1 MTLLRGEAPGEE
13 WAEEVWIPWRDGQRS
28 KPDNPMPEPPLE
40 RETQG
45 DSTGEY
51 ASAGQPVEEL
61 LLAGLTHS
69 L

>member
-1 MTLLRGEAPGEE
+1 MLLRGEAPGEE
-13 WAEEVWIPWRDGQRS
+13 WVEEVWMPWRLGQRS
-28 KPDNPMPEPPLE
+28 KPDGPMPQPPIE
-40 RETQG
+40 GETHG
-45 DSTGEY
+45 EATGEY